1 MSTIPPESHAQSPR
15 TNEAG
20 RIRYVEAL
28 AGPEDTWISITDAAR
43 ITRTSEAMARRW
55 VTTGRLPIKRE
66 PVGLN
71 QRTRLVRVSDV
82 ATIRP
87 IVDATAAITDEVHKL
102 DLLSIPQQQ
111 AQIQQDHQ
119 RITTIIQQGQQTLQ
133 ELHMQLQEVGV
144 QHQQSFEELRQQLL
158 GQQAEERREHLRLQ
172 RQHEQVMEHTQQQA
186 DAIVLVHHQLDEQ
199 WRECQQTLKA
209 LQTTLTEQ
217 FEQVQHEHE
226 QQFLEFEQRQHQQA
240 EEVKSNALQ
249 YFQQQEQIRDKLKA
263 METTVAQLV
272 EETQQLHQQNVSQ
285 QEALV
290 LQGKKL
296 TKSLQERTDEISMTI
311 EQHWAVQT
319 REKLAL
325 EKRLENV
332 EQLLKQQTGQ
342 SYGQRLAEQERV
354 IETLTA
360 QLHEERHARQV
371 LHEQFIQ
378 QQEDLQVLHR
388 ELELVHRQI
397 AASQE

>member
-1 MSTIPPESHAQSPR
+1 MSTIPPESQAQPSQ

-28 AGPEDTWISITDAAR
+28 ASPEDAWISITDAAR

-55 VTTGRLPIKRE
+55 VTAGRLPIKRE
-66 PVGLN
+66 PAGVN
-71 QRTRLVRVSDV
+71 QRTRMVRVSDV
-82 ATIRP
+82 AAIRP
-87 IVDATAAITDEVHKL
+87 IVDSTAAITDEVHKL
-102 DLLSIPQQQ
+102 DLLSIPRQQ

-119 RITTIIQQGQQTLQ
+119 RLMTVVQQGQQTLH
-133 ELHMQLQEVGV
+133 EFQLQLHKVGV
-144 QHQQSFEELRQQLL
+144 QHQQSVEELRQQLL
-158 GQQAEERREHLRLQ
+158 SQQAEEQRAYLRLQ
-172 RQHEQVMEHTQQQA
+172 QQHEQVVAQTHQQA
-186 DAIVLVHHQLDEQ
+186 DVIAQLHQQLDEQ
-199 WRECQQTLKA
+199 QGKHQQALKM
-209 LQTTLTEQ
+209 LHTTLIEQ
-217 FEQVQHEHE
+217 FKHVQHEHE
-226 QQFLEFEQRQHQQA
+226 QQFFKIEQRQRQQV
-240 EEVKSNALQ
+240 EEQKRDALQ

-272 EETQQLHQQNVSQ
+272 EENQQLHQQNVSQ